1 MKTNVMMVALI
12 AAFLVGSTL
21 PVFAQSMS
29 KQDYLD
35 KSRMQKTTGF
45 IMLGG
50 GVAMA
55 TAGAILFNEN
65 FNLNGGGEAEGIMM
79 VAGTLVALGSIP
91 MFISSGN
98 NARKAAQMSFRNE
111 PLHIPKY
118 AGNLPRS
125 VPSLTLKTPLD

>member
-1 MKTNVMMVALI
+1 MKTNVMVVALI
-12 AAFLVGSTL
+12 AAFLVGSAL

-35 KSRMQKTTGF
+35 KSRMQKNTGF

-55 TAGAILFNEN
+55 TAGAILFNKN
-65 FNLNGGGEAEGIMM
+65 FNLNGGGDAEGIMM

-125 VPSLTLKTPLD
+125 VPSLTLKIPLD

>member
-1 MKTNVMMVALI
+1 MAMLLSVF
-12 AAFLVGSTL
+12 FLVSSM

-35 KSRMQKTTGF
+35 KSRRQKTTGF

-50 GVAMA
+50 GVVMA
-55 TAGAILFNEN
+55 TAGGILFNEN

-91 MFISSGN
+91 MFISAGN

-125 VPSLTLKTPLD
+125 VPSLTLKIPL